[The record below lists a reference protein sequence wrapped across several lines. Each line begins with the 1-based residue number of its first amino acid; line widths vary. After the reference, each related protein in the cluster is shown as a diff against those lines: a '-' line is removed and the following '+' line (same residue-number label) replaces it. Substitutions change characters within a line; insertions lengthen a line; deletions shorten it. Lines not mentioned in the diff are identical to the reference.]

1 MHTTT
6 QFDIRFLLSLGLGVL
21 LLLAVLA
28 RVMTQHVLYAYHRYL
43 STPFMMYGLTA
54 VHWTLAVIVA
64 LWGTTPLANALGITT
79 LMAHSPGLELVGAVL
94 LFFTTLLLF
103 SLIAYAV
110 CRITFGK
117 KS

>member
-54 VHWTLAVIVA
+54 V
-64 LWGTTPLANALGITT
+64 LWASA
-79 LMAHSPGLELVGAVL
+79 VGAEFWETAPLIRVL
-94 LFFTTLLLF
+94 
-103 SLIAYAV
+103 
-110 CRITFGK
+110 
-117 KS
+117 